1 LRVAGCELNPK
12 PKTRN
17 PQPATRNPQPK
28 TQNPKPKTQNP
39 QLKIMNRIIKII
51 FLDILKNKI
60 VLGYTLIL
68 ALLSWSSFGLED
80 NSAKGLLTILNV
92 ILFTVPLVS
101 ILFATIYLYNSSEFI
116 ELLLS
121 QPVKRRKIWLS
132 LFLGLSLSMV
142 AAFFIG
148 AGIPLLVNAPDSVGV
163 MMLVVGCLISIIFV
177 ALAFLSSI
185 LTRDKSKGIG
195 IAIMTWL
202 FFALLFDGLVLFLL
216 FQFSD
221 YPIEKAMVAVT
232 AFSPIDLARI
242 QILLQLDVSA
252 MMGYTGAIFKDFFGT
267 AMGLTVSFAL
277 LCLWVL
283 IPFYISLKKFKNKDL

>member
-1 LRVAGCELNPK
+1 
-12 PKTRN
+12 
-17 PQPATRNPQPK
+17 
-28 TQNPKPKTQNP
+28 
-39 QLKIMNRIIKII
+39 MNRIIKII
-51 FLDILKNKI
+51 LLDILKSKI
-60 VLGYTLIL
+60 VLAYTFIL
-68 ALLSWSSFGLED
+68 AILSWSSFALED

-121 QPVKRRKIWLS
+121 QPIKRRKIWIS
-132 LFLGLSLSMV
+132 LFLGLSFSMIL
-142 AAFFIG
+142 AFFVS
-148 AGIPLLVNAPDSVGV
+148 AGIPLLLNSPDSIGV
-163 MMLVVGCLISIIFV
+163 MMLLNGCLITVIFT

-185 LTRDKSKGIG
+185 LTRDKAKGIG

-216 FQFSD
+216 FQFQD
-221 YPIEKAMVAVT
+221 YQIENAMVGIT

-242 QILLQLDVSA
+242 QILLHLDVSA

-267 AMGLTVSFAL
+267 STGLIITFL
-277 LCLWVL
+277 LMSLWAI
-283 IPFYISLKKFKNKDL
+283 IPFFISLKKFNKKDL

>member
-1 LRVAGCELNPK
+1 
-12 PKTRN
+12 
-17 PQPATRNPQPK
+17 
-28 TQNPKPKTQNP
+28 
-39 QLKIMNRIIKII
+39 MNRIIKII
-51 FLDILKNKI
+51 LLDILKSKI
-60 VLGYTLIL
+60 VIAYTLIL
-68 ALLSWSSFGLED
+68 AILSWSSFALED
-80 NSAKGLLTILNV
+80 NSAKGILTILNV

-121 QPVKRRKIWLS
+121 QPIKRRKIWIS
-132 LFLGLSLSMV
+132 LFLGLSISMIL
-142 AAFFIG
+142 AFFVG
-148 AGIPLLVNAPDSVGV
+148 AGIPLLLNSPDSIGI
-163 MMLVVGCLISIIFV
+163 MMLVNGCFITTIFT

-185 LTRDKSKGIG
+185 LTRDKAKGIG

-221 YPIEKAMVAVT
+221 YPIENAMVAVT

-242 QILLQLDVSA
+242 QILLHLDVSA

-267 AMGLTVSFAL
+267 NIGLFVSFAL
-277 LCLWVL
+277 LVLWTI
-283 IPFYISLKKFKNKDL
+283 IPFVISLMKFKNKDL